1 MKINLVIIKN
11 LNDFDY
17 IRKLRNTS
25 YVRLNSLNKKII
37 SKIEHQNWLKKNK
50 SNKFFILKK
59 SKKNIGYIRIDKNN
73 FVSWAL
79 EKTYWGKIKFPNYLK
94 KSTRNKKIIYFCV
107 ILIDNLRS
115 QIIALKAGFRLY
127 KINRKNIIFQ
137 KKLFY

>member
-79 EKTYWGKIKFPNYLK
+79 EKNHWGKIQFSEHLK
-94 KSTRNKKIIYFCV
+94 EATRDKKLKYSCIMIKEN
-107 ILIDNLRS
+107 IKS
-115 QIIALKAGFRLY
+115 QIAALKAGFKLN
-127 KINRKNIIFQ
+127 KIKDRKIFF
-137 KKLFY
+137 KK

>member
-79 EKTYWGKIKFPNYLK
+79 EKNYWGKIKFSEHLK
-94 KSTRNKKIIYFCV
+94 EATRDKKLKYSCIMIKEN
-107 ILIDNLRS
+107 IKS
-115 QIIALKAGFRLY
+115 QIAALKAGFKLN
-127 KINRKNIIFQ
+127 KIKDRKIFF
-137 KKLFY
+137 KK